1 MQGTPRWLEA
11 KVAQLDHAM
20 EWGGELSSFS
30 DGSLLL
36 RTRNGPHRWDGIFH
50 VDPRTGHVDELECP
64 AAGPFCVLPVT
75 GDRLLVATPGASH
88 ALLWNPLTH
97 EIDRVEGE
105 IPHGSWVCSD
115 TYSGAVTIIANHDL
129 SGSDAGFDYE
139 HHHTSLAVFDP
150 KQGRFLQPFQRVE
163 GRDLRGIV
171 VQSETHLLGFAF
183 GRHSP
188 SCSLFSNDLHA
199 ADSGDR
205 PALQLP
211 FGEWPR
217 FMGTD
222 SGRALV
228 VWGRK
233 GQNHGIVRLTSTA
246 KAFET
251 VWLSKRPRRRR
262 LSFSAALALHNG
274 DKLVFCRN
282 VSDGHLLLRYAYPGP
297 VSIVGSILKAP
308 VNCATQTAS
317 GQIYVAGDGMIHQL
331 TPPK

>member
-1 MQGTPRWLEA
+1 MQEA
-11 KVAQLDHAM
+11 SQWTETKVAQLDHAM
-20 EWGGELSSFS
+20 KWGGALSSFS
-30 DGSLLL
+30 DGSLLV
-36 RTRNGPHRWDGIFH
+36 RTRIDANRRDGIFH
-50 VDPRTGHVDELECP
+50 VDPRTGHVEELECP
-64 AAGPFCVLPVT
+64 AAGAFCALPVT

-97 EIDRVEGE
+97 QIDRVAGE
-105 IPHGSWVCSD
+105 IPHGNWVCSD
-115 TYSGAVTIIANHDL
+115 VYKGAVTIVANQDL
-129 SGSDAGFDYE
+129 SGSAAGFDYE
-139 HHHTSLAVFDP
+139 HHQTSLAVFDP
-150 KQGRFLQPFQRVE
+150 EQGQFVQPFQRVE
-163 GRDLRGIV
+163 GQNLQGIV
-171 VQSETHLLGFAF
+171 VQSETHLLGYAF

-188 SCSLFSNDLHA
+188 FCSLFSSDLKE

-205 PALQLP
+205 PLLRLP
-211 FGEWPR
+211 FDEWPR